1 MKSAEHITKAKEFLN
16 QAEIGYINGDD
27 EFEVCGIFWEAAAHV
42 VQAAALRRGLDCD
55 SLEEQTIAAKSLIKE
70 TGDPEFSLG
79 FTLAENMYAHS
90 LYGFFHSF
98 DDRDVA
104 AVRYFVNRMAALA
117 LAPPDTPDLAPSVAA
132 DVPPALASNFQEVAG

>member
-1 MKSAEHITKAKEFLN
+1 MNSAEHLTKAKEFLN

-27 EFEVCGIFWEAAAHV
+27 EFEVCGIFWQAAAHV
-42 VQAAALRRGLDCD
+42 VQAAALPLGWECG
-55 SLEEQTIAAKSLIKE
+55 SLKEQKRAAKRLIKE

-79 FTLAENMYAHS
+79 FTLAENMHSHS

-98 DDRDVA
+98 DDRDIA

-117 LAPPDTPDLAPSVAA
+117 LAPPAMPPAPDLEHPEA
-132 DVPPALASNFQEVAG
+132 PPAPAPTTQEVAG

>member
-1 MKSAEHITKAKEFLN
+1 MKSAEHLTKAKQFLN
-16 QAEIGYINGDD
+16 RAEIAYINGDD
-27 EFEVCGIFWEAAAHV
+27 EFEVCGIFWEAASHV
-42 VQAAALRRGLDCD
+42 VQAAARRRGLDCD

-70 TGDPEFSLG
+70 TGDPEFDLG

-117 LAPPDTPDLAPSVAA
+117 LAPPEAPGLVPAVVVDA
-132 DVPPALASNFQEVAG
+132 PPAPISNIQEVAG